1 MEKADATQ
9 DLRFEYVRL
18 DMLTCKEGPHI
29 WKNLIR
35 IEQLKR
41 EKLREKNELLR
52 KRLQTH

>member
-1 MEKADATQ
+1 MEKANTTK

-18 DMLTCKEGPHI
+18 DMLTCKEEPHI

>member
-1 MEKADATQ
+1 MEKANTTK

-18 DMLTCKEGPHI
+18 DMLTCKEEPHI

-52 KRLQTH
+52 KKLQMN

>member
-9 DLRFEYVRL
+9 DLRFDHIRL

-41 EKLREKNELLR
+41 EKLREKHELLR
-52 KRLQTH
+52 QKLQTH

>member
-1 MEKADATQ
+1 MEKANTTK

-18 DMLTCKEGPHI
+18 DMLTCKEEPHI

-41 EKLREKNELLR
+41 EKLREKNELLQ
-52 KRLQTH
+52 KKLQMN

>member
-9 DLRFEYVRL
+9 DLRFDHIRL

-35 IEQLKR
+35 IEQIKR
-41 EKLREKNELLR
+41 EKLREKHELLR
-52 KRLQTH
+52 KKLQTH

>member
-1 MEKADATQ
+1 MEKANTTK

-18 DMLTCKEGPHI
+18 DMFTCKEEPHI

-52 KRLQTH
+52 KKLQMN

>member
-1 MEKADATQ
+1 MEKADTAQ
-9 DLRFEYVRL
+9 NMRFEYVRL
-18 DMLTCKEGPHI
+18 DMLTCKEEPHI

-52 KRLQTH
+52 KKLQTN

>member
-9 DLRFEYVRL
+9 DLRFDHIRL

-41 EKLREKNELLR
+41 EKLREKHELLR
-52 KRLQTH
+52 KKLQTN